1 VHLSWPRSSVRFSL
15 PWFRA
20 LLIVGNVVGYALLLL
35 PLLIVVVISFT
46 SGAGVDFPP
55 PGYSLRWFE
64 YIAQRPEFVSGTV
77 NSLVLAVVATVLA
90 LVLGVLA
97 SFGLV
102 RYRFRG
108 KGLVEALFLAPL
120 VVPSLI
126 IGVSLLYFFSS
137 LGFTDAFQR
146 LVLAHLILTVP
157 YTIRSV
163 SATLYGLD
171 PSYEEASRVMG
182 AGSLRTFRKVVLPM
196 IRPGI
201 VVACLFAFIVSFD
214 NFNLSIFLIDGNTV
228 TLPVRIFTYLN
239 FQFDPS
245 IAAISTVL
253 LVATIAV
260 LAIAERTIGLTR
272 LRTLST
278 Q

>member
-1 VHLSWPRSSVRFSL
+1 M
-15 PWFRA
+15 FRA
-20 LLIVGNVVGYALLLL
+20 LLIVGNVVGYAILLL

-64 YIAQRPEFVSGTV
+64 YIAQRPEFVSGTL

-108 KGLVEALFLAPL
+108 KGVVEALFLAPL

-126 IGVSLLYFFSS
+126 IGVSLLYFFSL

-253 LVATIAV
+253 LVATVAV

>member
-1 VHLSWPRSSVRFSL
+1 VFRF
-15 PWFRA
+15 
-20 LLIVGNVVGYALLLL
+20 LLIVGNVVGYAILLL

-90 LVLGVLA
+90 LALGVLA

-182 AGSLRTFRKVVLPM
+182 AGTLRTFRKVVLPM

-253 LVATIAV
+253 LVATVAV